1 MKTPLTVRQKILV
14 AADDVAA
21 ESGRFRVD
29 ALVLRA
35 WELFPESFSLG
46 GTDLAH
52 PDSNRVI
59 AKLAGAEGLRGLGWI
74 ELVDPGTYRL
84 TRKGQ
89 RLATELRP
97 LVTPHTLG
105 AFVPVDA
112 SKRTTEARPPGGPI
126 SAAAE
131 RIAARVKATGDIT
144 AVRLMAEGEAL
155 RRFQRGSPLT
165 FADACSFWGITSATP
180 SAQQRV
186 AEAGALLTRVVR
198 LFDTKGALD
207 RRLPPL
213 SVCYGLYNL
222 HGVLAVRFTRDLAA
236 LTASAASGG
245 ATP

>member
-1 MKTPLTVRQKILV
+1 MSDLTVRQKILL
-14 AADDVAA
+14 AAWDCS
-21 ESGRFRVD
+21 ERSERFR
-29 ALVLRA
+29 AGELVLRA
-35 WELFPESFSLG
+35 WQLFPESFSLD
-46 GTDLAH
+46 GTNRAH
-52 PDSNRVI
+52 PDSNRVL

-74 ELVDPGTYRL
+74 ELVDPSTYRVTTKGARAAKQLRAL
-84 TRKGQ
+84 T
-89 RLATELRP
+89 APAPELKALRQ
-97 LVTPHTLG
+97 
-105 AFVPVDA
+105 VDA
-112 SKRTTEARPPGGPI
+112 SERRTKTRTPTGPRTKAPSITEADL
-126 SAAAE
+126 AE
-131 RIAARVKATGDIT
+131 LRALERNGT
-144 AVRLMAEGEAL
+144 L

-186 AEAGALLTRVVR
+186 AEVGALLTRVVR

-222 HGVLAVRFTRDLAA
+222 HGVLAVRFARDLAA

>member
-1 MKTPLTVRQKILV
+1 MACIACSLAPSATV
-14 AADDVAA
+14 
-21 ESGRFRVD
+21 VD
-29 ALVLRA
+29 
-35 WELFPESFSLG
+35 F
-46 GTDLAH
+46 
-52 PDSNRVI
+52 
-59 AKLAGAEGLRGLGWI
+59 
-74 ELVDPGTYRL
+74 
-84 TRKGQ
+84 
-89 RLATELRP
+89 
-97 LVTPHTLG
+97 
-105 AFVPVDA
+105 
-112 SKRTTEARPPGGPI
+112 EA
-126 SAAAE
+126 
-131 RIAARVKATGDIT
+131 T

-186 AEAGALLTRVVR
+186 ADVGALLTRVVR